1 MYANFQTN
9 QILTIEAI
17 RYLWLK
23 GIEVDDKNNP
33 NYENIQIQSDK
44 IKNMINYFG
53 RQRYHLSNN
62 VKKSSKYFWFLK

>member
-23 GIEVDDKNNP
+23 GIEVDDKNDP
-33 NYENIQIQSDK
+33 NSDNIQIKSDK
-44 IKNMINYFG
+44 NKKYD
-53 RQRYHLSNN
+53 QLLWLSK
-62 VKKSSKYFWFLK
+62 VSSVQ